1 MDRFEILEEIDEGA
15 FGIVLM
21 ARNKENKE
29 IVAIKKIKEKFK
41 KWEDCMNLK
50 EISSLR
56 KLKHPNIIKLKEVF
70 KLENELFL
78 VFEYCEKN
86 LFKFYT
92 ENFKNKKKKMPEL
105 KIKKIIYQITK
116 ALSYMHKKGYFHR
129 DMKPE
134 NLLINSSENIKIADF
149 GLAREIRSSPPYT
162 DYVSTRW
169 YRAPEILLKSVNY
182 NSPVD
187 IFALG
192 CIMAEL
198 YMQEPLFKGNS
209 ELDQMNKIC
218 SILGT
223 PNKNWIEGYKL
234 AGQMGFIFPE
244 FKKKNLNEFLNA
256 SEEGIDLLKNM
267 LTFESSK
274 RISATKMLSHSF
286 FDEVRDK
293 DNLQFLKKESVGEKK
308 KNVRKVKVKKFDFY
322 DDLFKG
328 KKQNSYNCLKYE
340 TKTEFI
346 KPENKYENLK
356 KKKIDILD
364 YNLLLN
370 KTNNK
375 ENCLEDSPQFE
386 KKYQKTPEKIDQLLE
401 EFHSGYKN
409 LEIKKNYHHTKS
421 NKKLKD
427 IEKNMNLGSNKKLIK
442 KKINASNKNV
452 LISFFENNCTNSKNS
467 NKNLIDDQIEELLNS
482 TPFKEKKKINNTTK
496 NKNNLFQGETL
507 LNEIKNNKSPLS
519 KKTIYND
526 FNYPG
531 RPLNNDLFE
540 NRRVNKD
547 KEKNTNGLYYSY
559 LTDVNKLNK
568 YAKQTYPYNF

>member
-1 MDRFEILEEIDEGA
+1 MDRFEIIEEIDEGA
-15 FGIVLM
+15 FGIVLL
-21 ARNKENKE
+21 AKNKENKE

-86 LFKFYT
+86 LFRYYT
-92 ENFKNKKKKMPEL
+92 ENFKQKSKKLPEI

-116 ALSYMHKKGYFHR
+116 ALSYMHKKGFFHR

-134 NLLINSSENIKIADF
+134 NLLINSSESIKIADF

-169 YRAPEILLKSVNY
+169 YRAPEILLKSHNY

-218 SILGT
+218 AVLGT
-223 PNKNWIEGYKL
+223 PSKSWVEGYKL
-234 AGQMGFIFPE
+234 AGQIGFVFPE
-244 FKKKNLNEFLNA
+244 YEKRDLREFFEA
-256 SEEGIDLLKNM
+256 GEDAVDLILNM
-267 LTFESSK
+267 LTFESCK
-274 RISATKMLSHSF
+274 RISASKMLGHKY
-286 FDEVRDK
+286 FDEVREKED
-293 DNLQFLKKESVGEKK
+293 FEVLKKKSVLGKESHL
-308 KNVRKVKVKKFDFY
+308 RKVKVKKFDFY
-322 DDLFKG
+322 DGLFKG
-328 KKQNSYNCLKYE
+328 ESKSRRSSFNYLKYQN
-340 TKTEFI
+340 KTDF
-346 KPENKYENLK
+346 KMDNKYDNVK
-356 KKKIDILD
+356 KNKIDILD
-364 YNLLLN
+364 YNLLMT

-375 ENCLEDSPQFE
+375 ENCLEESPQFD
-386 KKYQKTPEKIDQLLE
+386 KKFQKTPEKIDQLLE

-409 LEIKKNYHHTKS
+409 LETKRNYINTKS

-442 KKINASNKNV
+442 KNINPSNKNV
-452 LISFFENNCTNSKNS
+452 LISFFENNCTNSKINS
-467 NKNLIDDQIEELLNS
+467 KNLIDDQIEELLNS
-482 TPFKEKKKINNTTK
+482 TPFKNKK
-496 NKNNLFQGETL
+496 NKSKEKNILLKEEAL
-507 LNEIKNNKSPLS
+507 LNEIKSNKSTIN
-519 KKTIYND
+519 KK
-526 FNYPG
+526 FNYKEFNFE
-531 RPLNNDLFE
+531 RPLNNDLFDK
-540 NRRVNKD
+540 RRESKDRNINNK
-547 KEKNTNGLYYSY
+547 NGLYYSY